1 MLRPG
6 GGSHHDRLLRSV
18 RHRLSEKL
26 RRQRQPGKCC
36 GTSRLGTL
44 SKRMSDPGT
53 LTSFVSRIGFLGP
66 ADKRT
71 QPSCTSSLLVNASMA
86 DAPFMNEASSHPS
99 EFGILFL
106 PKSGAE
112 MRKLRPFTFL
122 YCDALRGEALPRNAC
137 QRRVEPGRGFRLWKS
152 CPSHSVL
159 GYTGALSDFLM
170 YAYAPF

>member
-1 MLRPG
+1 MI
-6 GGSHHDRLLRSV
+6 DF
-18 RHRLSEKL
+18 SEACGTDFLKRVQRKL
-26 RRQRQPGKCC
+26 RRQRQPRKCC

-44 SKRMSDPGT
+44 SRRISDPGT

-112 MRKLRPFTFL
+112 MRKLRPFAFL